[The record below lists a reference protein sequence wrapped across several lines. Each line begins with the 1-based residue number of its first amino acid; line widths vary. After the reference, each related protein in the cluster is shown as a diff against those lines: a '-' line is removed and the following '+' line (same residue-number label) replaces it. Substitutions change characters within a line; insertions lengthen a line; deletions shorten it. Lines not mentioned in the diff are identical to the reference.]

1 MTLDISSPADES
13 RATAEKTG
21 ADVLQLRA
29 KLFRGLGDPSR
40 LAILAALDPAPR
52 TVGEIVAAT
61 GLTQPNAS
69 NHLRCLSECGLVL
82 REAKGRH
89 ALYRLADPR
98 VSTLL
103 RDADA
108 LLAAVATGVPD
119 CGRYTEGD
127 PEPR

>member
-1 MTLDISSPADES
+1 MTPDVSSFADAS
-13 RATAEKTG
+13 KAIGRTG
-21 ADVLQLRA
+21 GDALHLRA

-40 LAILAALDPAPR
+40 LAILAALDPDAR
-52 TVGEIVAAT
+52 TVGEIVVAT

-98 VSTLL
+98 VPALL

-108 LLAAVATGVPD
+108 LLAAVAIGVPD
-119 CGRYTEGD
+119 CSHYAEGG

>member
-1 MTLDISSPADES
+1 MT
-13 RATAEKTG
+13 
-21 ADVLQLRA
+21 ADVSSLADASGATSGPKSEALHLRA

-40 LAILAALDPAPR
+40 LAILAALDPAPL

-89 ALYRLADPR
+89 AHYRLADPR
-98 VSTLL
+98 VPALL

-108 LLAAVATGVPD
+108 LLAAVAIGVPD
-119 CGRYTEGD
+119 CSHYAEGD

>member
-1 MTLDISSPADES
+1 MTLDVSSPADAS
-13 RATAEKTG
+13 KAIARTG
-21 ADVLQLRA
+21 ADALHLRA

-40 LAILAALDPAPR
+40 LAILAALDPGPQ

-98 VSTLL
+98 VPVLL

-108 LLAAVATGVPD
+108 LLAAVATGVQE
-119 CGRYTEGD
+119 CARYDEDD
-127 PEPR
+127 PERP

>member
-1 MTLDISSPADES
+1 MTLDVSSPADVS
-13 RATAEKTG
+13 KAIVRTK
-21 ADVLQLRA
+21 ADVLHLRA

-40 LAILAALDPAPR
+40 LAILAALDPAPL

-82 REAKGRH
+82 RKAKGRH
-89 ALYRLADPR
+89 ALYHLADPR
-98 VSTLL
+98 VTALL

-108 LLAAVATGVPD
+108 LLAAVATGVPSCAQYD
-119 CGRYTEGD
+119 ED
-127 PEPR
+127 DSEKP

>member
-1 MTLDISSPADES
+1 MTLDVSLPADAS
-13 RATAEKTG
+13 GATASPGTD
-21 ADVLQLRA
+21 ALHLRA
-29 KLFRGLGDPSR
+29 KLFRGLGDPNR
-40 LAILAALDPAPR
+40 LAILAELDPDPR
-52 TVGEIVAAT
+52 TVGEIVSAT

-98 VSTLL
+98 VPGLL

-108 LLAAVATGVPD
+108 LLAAVATGVPG
-119 CGRYTEGD
+119 CSRYAEGG
-127 PEPR
+127 PEKR

>member
-1 MTLDISSPADES
+1 MTLDVSSPADAS
-13 RATAEKTG
+13 KAIVRTG
-21 ADVLQLRA
+21 AEALRLRA

-52 TVGEIVAAT
+52 TVGEIVVAT

-98 VSTLL
+98 VAALL

-119 CGRYTEGD
+119 CERYTKGD

>member
-1 MTLDISSPADES
+1 MTLDVSSPADAS
-13 RATAEKTG
+13 KAIVRTG
-21 ADVLQLRA
+21 GDALRMRA
-29 KLFRGLGDPSR
+29 KLFRGLGDPNR
-40 LAILAALDPAPR
+40 LAILAALNSSPR

-98 VSTLL
+98 VPALL
-103 RDADA
+103 GDADA
-108 LLAAVATGVPD
+108 LLAAVATGLPD
-119 CGRYTEGD
+119 CACYEEREAGRS
-127 PEPR
+127 

>member
-1 MTLDISSPADES
+1 MTLDVSSPADAS
-13 RATAEKTG
+13 RTTVQKTG
-21 ADVLQLRA
+21 ADALYLRA

-40 LAILAALDPAPR
+40 LAILAALDPAPL

-89 ALYRLADPR
+89 ALYRVADPR
-98 VSTLL
+98 VTALFGSFAGECEIL
-103 RDADA
+103 R
-108 LLAAVATGVPD
+108 
-119 CGRYTEGD
+119 
-127 PEPR
+127 

>member
-1 MTLDISSPADES
+1 MTTDVSLLADASE
-13 RATAEKTG
+13 ATSGPKSEA
-21 ADVLQLRA
+21 LHLRA

-40 LAILAALDPAPR
+40 LAILAALNQAPR

-89 ALYRLADPR
+89 ALYRLADRR
-98 VSTLL
+98 VAALL

-119 CGRYTEGD
+119 CGRYAENGSEG
-127 PEPR
+127 P